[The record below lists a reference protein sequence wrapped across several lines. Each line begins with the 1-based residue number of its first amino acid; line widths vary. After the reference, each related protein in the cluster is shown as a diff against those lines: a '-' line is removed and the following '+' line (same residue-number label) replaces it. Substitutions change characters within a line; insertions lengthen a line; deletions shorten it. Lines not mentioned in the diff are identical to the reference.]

1 MSWKLEITNQINEA
15 SKQRKIGRA
24 LKALVKLLLSGDTRF
39 NLVYSGSRDSF
50 ITVIF
55 RESLSKSTSKLLLQ
69 NGYKNIYLQWK
80 NF

>member
-1 MSWKLEITNQINEA
+1 MSWKLEISNQINEA

-24 LKALVKLLLSGDTRF
+24 LKVLVKLLLVGDTRF

-55 RESLSKSTSKLLLQ
+55 RESLSKSTSKILLL
-69 NGYKNIYLQWK
+69 NGYKQIYLQWK